1 MTEAA
6 IYDMFFAGLVVLVG
20 WRTRG
25 NLRAWLWLA
34 AGSGAY
40 IVSAVYFRLGFPQP
54 IVMAAVSD
62 ALVIAA
68 IYAVGKYRWEMGLW
82 RIFQFMFAVNIV
94 AFAYF
99 IHPDVLPIEPSRLHN
114 VHAAMLD
121 IGNIAALGWIWLNG
135 ARQRKR
141 TDEHVPP
148 AHALPFVRRA
158 IVALRGERAH
168 RPFWEI
174 AR

>member
-1 MTEAA
+1 MNEAA
-6 IYDMFFAGLVVLVG
+6 IYDMVFAGLLVLVG

-25 NLRAWLWLA
+25 NMRAWIWLA
-34 AGSGAY
+34 AGAGAY
-40 IVSAVYFRLGFPQP
+40 IVSAAYMRLGFPQP

-94 AFAYF
+94 AFAYSAY
-99 IHPDVLPIEPSRLHN
+99 PEALPMDASRWHN

-135 ARQRKR
+135 NRQRKR
-141 TDEHVPP
+141 TDEHAPP
-148 AHALPFVRRA
+148 ARALPFVRRA
-158 IVALRGERAH
+158 VMALRGERAH
-168 RPFWEI
+168 RPFWEV